1 MGWWRVDQKTART
14 TKQST
19 SRKAVPETVVPESGP
34 ARQDF
39 RWYWLGQSVS
49 VLGHQM
55 AIFLFPTIAIVM
67 FHASG
72 LWVGALNAVGTAAYP
87 VLGLFAGVLMDRRR
101 RRPAMLLATVGTMLA
116 LAWIPFA
123 AALGTM
129 GMADL
134 CLAALAAGAFGVLY
148 DVANQSHLP
157 TLLPREMLARANAR
171 LEVSTSLALLGSPAL
186 GGLLSQAL
194 SGTSALAVIA
204 GSFLI
209 PVMTL
214 LRLRTPEPPAP
225 PRRPGASLFAEMK
238 AGVLALWRHPLLRPA
253 TVAAVIRNL
262 GNTAASTV
270 SLLFAYRTL
279 KFDPGT
285 VGVLFTLVGLGG
297 VAGAWTADR
306 MLTRFGLGRTLIA
319 ASASG
324 VLWVAAPLAL
334 WLPALPTLIVV
345 GASASVWVPVWNAT
359 VTTLRQSVTR
369 PDLLGRVHATSRTI
383 NFCAI
388 PLGAL
393 LGGALADLLGGA
405 MGAAAGT
412 GTALA
417 LAGLT
422 ALGAVAALACSPLRN
437 VRNIPGADE
446 GEPGEAG

>member
-1 MGWWRVDQKTART
+1 MAWWRVEQKTAR
-14 TKQST
+14 KAD
-19 SRKAVPETVVPESGP
+19 RKSGQKTALEDVAPEIAL

-39 RWYWLGQSVS
+39 RWYWLGQTVS
-49 VLGHQM
+49 VVGHQM
-55 AIFLFPTIAIVM
+55 AIFLFPTIAIVT

-116 LAWIPFA
+116 LSWIPFA
-123 AALGTM
+123 VAVGTM

-171 LEVSTSLALLGSPAL
+171 LEVSTSLALLASPAL

-204 GSFLI
+204 AAFLI

-225 PRRPGASLFAEMK
+225 PRQPGASLFAEMK
-238 AGVLALWRHPLLRPA
+238 VGVLALWRHPLLRPA

-279 KFDPGT
+279 GLGPGT

-297 VAGAWTADR
+297 VGGAWVADR
-306 MLTRFGLGRTLIA
+306 MLVRFGLGRTLIA

-369 PDLLGRVHATSRTI
+369 SELLGRVHATSRTI

-412 GTALA
+412 GTALV

-422 ALGAVAALACSPLRN
+422 ALGAVAVLACSTLRS
-437 VRNIPGADE
+437 VRDIPGVGE
-446 GEPGEAG
+446 GDAGAVA

>member
-1 MGWWRVDQKTART
+1 MVWWRVDQKAARKAEQRTARKT
-14 TKQST
+14 
-19 SRKAVPETVVPESGP
+19 VPEDVAPESAL

-55 AIFLFPTIAIVM
+55 AIFLFPTIAIVT

-123 AALGTM
+123 AAVGTM

-157 TLLPREMLARANAR
+157 TLLPRAMLARANAR

-225 PRRPGASLFAEMK
+225 PRRPGASLFAEMR

-262 GNTAASTV
+262 ANTAASTV

-279 KFDPGT
+279 HFDPGT

-297 VAGAWTADR
+297 VGGAWTADR
-306 MLTRFGLGRTLIA
+306 MLSRFGLGRTLIA

-324 VLWVAAPLAL
+324 ALWIAAPLAL
-334 WLPALPTLIVV
+334 WLPALPTLVVV
-345 GASASVWVPVWNAT
+345 GAAASVWVPVWNAT

-369 PDLLGRVHATSRTI
+369 PDLLGRVHATSRTV

-393 LGGALADLLGGA
+393 VGGALADLLGGA

-412 GTALA
+412 GAALA
-417 LAGLT
+417 LAGVT
-422 ALGAVAALACSPLRN
+422 ALGAVAVLACSPLRS
-437 VRNIPGADE
+437 VRDIPGESGAD
-446 GEPGEAG
+446 GAK